1 MSMTFTKLFSS
12 ITASTIWAARDQTR
26 IVWITMLAMADQHG
40 RVWGSL
46 PGLAHIA
53 RVSVDDCQTALAE
66 LAGPDKYSR
75 TKEHDGRRVEAIDGG
90 WHLLNHAK
98 YRAIRDEESIKE
110 SKRRYINARREADRK
125 EAKPV
130 EECRTQS
137 NAVDL
142 RRANTEAEADAE
154 EIQDRG
160 AAESV
165 GAPRKRSANA
175 TGTRLPAEW
184 ILTRELGD
192 WAMQDCGMTREAVK
206 SEAEKFADYWHG
218 VAGAKGRKVDW
229 SATWR
234 NWCRNAK
241 PAQAGAHAAES
252 FRERDQRAA
261 ADRVRELTG
270 GLAHDKKRASPLPF
284 EAGYSDIIEG
294 EANEQ
299 RRIAAR

>member
-1 MSMTFTKLFSS
+1 V
-12 ITASTIWAARDQTR
+12 I
-26 IVWITMLAMADQHG
+26 
-40 RVWGSL
+40 GSDVK
-46 PGLAHIA
+46 AI
-53 RVSVDDCQTALAE
+53 SVAIDTLC
-66 LAGPDKYSR
+66 GPDEQSR
-75 TKEHDGRRVEAIDGG
+75 SKDHEGRRLIREGEFQYFVTG
-90 WHLLNHAK
+90 HSK
-98 YRAIRDEESIKE
+98 YRAMRDESD
-110 SKRRYINARREADRK
+110 RREYNRIKKAESRARSASSAVK
-125 EAKPV
+125 
-130 EECRTQS
+130 TMS
-137 NAVDL
+137 NGLSIVS
-142 RRANTEAEADAE
+142 ANTEAEAEADAE

-165 GAPRKRSANA
+165 GAPRKRSANT
-175 TGTRLPAEW
+175 TGSRLPAEW

-192 WAMQDCGMTREAVK
+192 WAMQDCGMTRESVK
-206 SEAEKFADYWHG
+206 AEAEKFADYWHG

-284 EAGYSDIIEG
+284 ESGYSDVIEG